1 MQATESVSE
10 VRRLVGAALQGHRAK
25 VWLFGSQARGD
36 AGVRSD
42 IDVAVLPL
50 EELPPGVLSGLREAL
65 EESTVPQRV
74 DLVDLRDAS
83 PALKARVEAEGLL
96 WIA

>member
-10 VRRLVGAALQGHRAK
+10 VRRRVQAALAGHRVR

-36 AGVRSD
+36 AGTRSD

-50 EELPPGVLSGLREAL
+50 EELPSGLLSGLREAL

-74 DLVDLRDAS
+74 DLVDLREAS
-83 PALKARVEAEGLL
+83 PALKARVDAEGLP
-96 WIA
+96 WIE